1 VHPALRRVQQFYQAV
16 FARVR
21 ADEYELI
28 RERLSPAQAA
38 LFMRMMR
45 SDQRHC
51 LDVYYTL
58 IQAGYQED
66 DLLRAALLHDAG
78 KSLPADRDSPAGKS
92 MPAAKSA
99 PAGEA
104 VTDFRA
110 LAGSAP
116 VRVGQRM
123 TVFHRV
129 AIVLMQAFPGIGPRW
144 LARLA
149 VDGRGWKAP
158 FAVHVR
164 HAQVSAEWAAAAGCS
179 PAVVNLIRVHH
190 GRSECPREAKDLA
203 AALQWADEQH

>member
-1 VHPALRRVQQFYQAV
+1 VHPAWRRVLQFYQAV

-21 ADEYELI
+21 AKEYELI
-28 RERLSPAQAA
+28 QERLSPAQAA

-78 KSLPADRDSPAGKS
+78 KS
-92 MPAAKSA
+92 A
-99 PAGEA
+99 PAGETA
-104 VTDFRA
+104 LDFCT
-110 LAGSAP
+110 LIGSAQ
-116 VRVGQRM
+116 VQVGQRM

-129 AIVLMQAFPGIGPRW
+129 AIVLMQAFPGTGPRW

-149 VDGRGWKAP
+149 ADGRGWKAP
-158 FAVHVR
+158 FAVHAR

-179 PAVVNLIRVHH
+179 PAVVNLIRAHH
-190 GRSECPREAKDLA
+190 ARRDGARRVKDLA
-203 AALQWADEQH
+203 TALQWADEQH

>member
-1 VHPALRRVQQFYQAV
+1 VLQFYQAV

-21 ADEYELI
+21 AKEYELI
-28 RERLSPAQAA
+28 QERLSPAQAA

-78 KSLPADRDSPAGKS
+78 KS
-92 MPAAKSA
+92 A
-99 PAGEA
+99 PAGETA
-104 VTDFRA
+104 LDFCT
-110 LAGSAP
+110 LIGSAQ
-116 VRVGQRM
+116 VQVGQRM

-129 AIVLMQAFPGIGPRW
+129 AIVLMQAFPGTGPRW

-149 VDGRGWKAP
+149 ADGRGWKAP
-158 FAVHVR
+158 FAVHAR

-179 PAVVNLIRVHH
+179 PAVVNLIRAHH
-190 GRSECPREAKDLA
+190 ARRDGARRVKDLA
-203 AALQWADEQH
+203 TALQWADEQH